1 MGRPAHKAAIRGG
14 LKTFGAGL
22 VTGVASL
29 TSFAH
34 PVSVP
39 RYPHRSPADAL
50 RGDWSRIGRDMQRVV
65 EQENANIEKNKK

>member
-1 MGRPAHKAAIRGG
+1 MGRRVHKDAIRGG

-34 PVSVP
+34 PASVP
-39 RYPHRSPADAL
+39 HYPHRSSAEAL
-50 RGDWSRIGRDMQRVV
+50 RGDWSRIGGDMKRVV
-65 EQENANIEKNKK
+65 ERENARVEKSKK